1 MYEQVRCASDVEQME
16 LVSSFRQ
23 IPLLENMLD
32 VTSTLQELAKM
43 NPINI
48 SLLKKL
54 ESMQLT
60 ISDFINPANHYER
73 HAPII
78 VVQNCERD
86 NLAFSRA
93 QRTAISLNQPLF
105 TWWLKT
111 NHSAT
116 SQVPMM
122 EFDNDDPA
130 AKLYYTKTNGLLKV
144 FVHGAKGYITQNIN
158 PAAGMANGTEV
169 IFESLS
175 FSRETQND
183 PDFIERWNKA
193 KHAGPGEEICLGN
206 FTPNFINVWMTVPD
220 DKYAK
225 WPIDHCLDK
234 TYDEALKLHKVLI
247 PVGLLKRNGSNPA
260 KELMKTDVIVT
271 IDGNEVIVPYMT
283 IERDHQV
290 EFGGLLTSHTAQ
302 GKTFPAIALDLNDR
316 VAASI
321 EPHINFHSLLVIL
334 SRVTDGKNMKLLPL
348 KNKLESLKYL
358 LKMQLPYELFV
369 WIAGYGAEPGSV
381 WNEEKS
387 RAMFNKIKAAKFPDH
402 KLTKNI
408 L

>member
-1 MYEQVRCASDVEQME
+1 
-16 LVSSFRQ
+16 
-23 IPLLENMLD
+23 
-32 VTSTLQELAKM
+32 
-43 NPINI
+43 
-48 SLLKKL
+48 
-54 ESMQLT
+54 
-60 ISDFINPANHYER
+60 
-73 HAPII
+73 
-78 VVQNCERD
+78 
-86 NLAFSRA
+86 
-93 QRTAISLNQPLF
+93 
-105 TWWLKT
+105 
-111 NHSAT
+111 
-116 SQVPMM
+116 
-122 EFDNDDPA
+122 
-130 AKLYYTKTNGLLKV
+130 
-144 FVHGAKGYITQNIN
+144 
-158 PAAGMANGTEV
+158 MANGTEV

-290 EFGGLLTSHTAQ
+290 EFGGLLTSHKAQ
-302 GKTFPAIALDLNDR
+302 GKTFPAIVLDLNDR

-358 LKMQLPYELFV
+358 LKIQLPFELFV

-408 L
+408 LKKRGNYRTQKSAEKPKLHSKSISLPTDKVDLNSATLSLNPPPPPPPSRSSTVTL